1 MAFVHG
7 KSTAILLDDAD
18 VSAWFRD
25 ADLSAAVD
33 TADVTT
39 FSNDWKR
46 HIPGQASATVMLDGL
61 YDPDFDAFPK
71 VDAGSVLTIG
81 PGGLS
86 AVGSA
91 ARLVSIVST
100 TYTESSPVG
109 DVVAA
114 TYSAVADDPVGY
126 GVLLHPLTQETDDGN
141 GSTHTGPVG
150 GTSNGAVIHYH
161 VSAVSD
167 TDELD
172 LTIED
177 SANGSDWTEL
187 SGAASATYDA
197 PGAERVVVTGAV
209 RRYLRVVFD
218 ITGTGDREVTFAAA
232 IARL

>member
-1 MAFVHG
+1 MAFAHG

-18 VSAWFRD
+18 VSAWFR
-25 ADLSAAVD
+25 AVDLAAASD
-33 TADVTT
+33 TADTST
-39 FSNDWKR
+39 FSNNWKR
-46 HIPGQASATVMLDGL
+46 HIVGQASATVRLDGL
-61 YDPDFDAFPK
+61 YDPEFDAFPK
-71 VDAGSVLTIG
+71 IDAGSVLTIG
-81 PGGLS
+81 FGGLGS
-86 AVGSA
+86 VGSTCA
-91 ARLVSIVST
+91 LVQIVST
-100 TYTESSPVG
+100 NFTESSPVG

-114 TYSAVADDPVGY
+114 SYSAIADDAVGY

-161 VSAVSD
+161 VSAVSA

-218 ITGTGDREVTFAAA
+218 ITGTGDREVAFAAA